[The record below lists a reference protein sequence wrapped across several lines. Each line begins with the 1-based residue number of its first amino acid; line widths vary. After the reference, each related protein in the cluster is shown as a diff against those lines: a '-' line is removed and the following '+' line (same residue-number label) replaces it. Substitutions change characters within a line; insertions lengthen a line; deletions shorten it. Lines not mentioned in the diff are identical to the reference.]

1 MQLFLFDLFDF
12 DHEGWRCI
20 NNFTVIVSPFLFFTL
35 QFCPFGHSL
44 WKWNSQPLLKFGMQ
58 GGDFMLSTNIL
69 LSGNNYRKIALLFQ
83 FMKMG
88 MVAHSTFFKIQ
99 DTYCVDPIEKFWERN
114 RADVLTRLRQ
124 KDRVVVLGKWCF
136 IEQEQEMFYNLVI
149 MITLTC
155 LWSAMKV
162 KYIIWYVQL

>member
-1 MQLFLFDLFDF
+1 M
-12 DHEGWRCI
+12 
-20 NNFTVIVSPFLFFTL
+20 VSSCMFQAFLFFTL

-88 MVAHSTFFKIQ
+88 MVAQSTFFKIQ
-99 DTYCVDPIEKFWERN
+99 DTYCVEPVEQFWERN

-124 KDRVVVLGKWCF
+124 KDRVVVLGK
-136 IEQEQEMFYNLVI
+136 EMFYNLVI

-162 KYIIWYVQL
+162 KNIICYIQL